1 MQIEQFVDEFILNS
15 SVFTAN
21 VLLDVVVKK
30 GEEEV
35 TFKVDASYGAD
46 DPDPRTGIRMERV
59 SLGYGSDNLM
69 INGLYYVANNK
80 SYRGDF
86 VSGLKRYTQ
95 YLVTAVESTKN
106 KNVMNYYRQE
116 TEKAMEQL
124 YKQAPGV

>member
-1 MQIEQFVDEFILNS
+1 MQIEQFVDEFLLNN

-21 VLLDVVVKK
+21 VMLDVVVKK
-30 GEEEV
+30 GDEDV

-59 SLGYGSDNLM
+59 SLAYGSENLM

-86 VSGLKRYTQ
+86 VSGLKKYTQ
-95 YLVTAVESTKN
+95 FMVSAVESTKN
-106 KNVMNYYRQE
+106 KNIMTHYRKE
-116 TEKAMEQL
+116 TERAMEQL
-124 YKQAPGV
+124 YQRPGE